1 MLGRHLLELAVAMCG
16 AAMVASPA
24 AAADQKCTIGQFMQ
38 LPVTIIDRQPTVPA
52 AINGHKVA
60 LVVDSGA
67 FFSVLSSSVAAEYH
81 LPHRAAPEGFY
92 LEGVG
97 GRSEV
102 DIATVKDF
110 TLAGQPFHRVEFL
123 VGTSEPGEAGLLGQN
138 FLGMADVEYDLPDG
152 AVRLMQPHGCG
163 HASLA
168 YWAKTGNYSV
178 LDIESADRAGK
189 HTQATVE
196 IDGVKLRAIF
206 DTGAATTILTR
217 HAANRLGFKPDGPG
231 VTEAGDSRGLGRG
244 VVRTWIAP
252 FGALSLGDN
261 ETIKN
266 IRLRVGE
273 IDDDSYDMLIGA
285 DFFLSHRVYVS
296 NELRKMFFSYS
307 GGPVFDLSVH
317 HDTGSTS
324 PPLPADAPT
333 TAEGFSGR
341 GTAFAARHEYARAKD
356 DLSHAIALA
365 PAEPRY
371 RLERARIEQAGDDKA
386 AAAADLDAAVKMA
399 PSDITVRL
407 ARAGL
412 RMEQDD
418 RAGARADADAA
429 DAAAAPQSDARFELG
444 MLYDALGESTKALK
458 QYDLWID
465 GHRNDSRVPLALNNR
480 CWLRTLAGTDLKAAI
495 DDCNHAV
502 HLRPHMA
509 GFLDS
514 RGLAHLRNGDTQKA
528 IDDYNDAL
536 KIDPKIAGSLY
547 GRGLAKRRLGDEAGA
562 ASDIAAAKAIDPK
575 VADLFNKH
583 GITR

>member
-1 MLGRHLLELAVAMCG
+1 MIKKDWLVLAAVICAVLAG
-16 AAMVASPA
+16 APA
-24 AAADQKCTIGQFMQ
+24 AASDQKCTIGQLMQ
-38 LPVTIIDRQPTVPA
+38 LPVTIVDRQPTVPA
-52 AINGHKVA
+52 MINGNKVA

-67 FFSVLSSSVAAEYH
+67 FFSVLSSSVAAEYQ
-81 LPHRAAPEGFY
+81 LPHRPAPEGFY
-92 LEGVG
+92 LEGIG
-97 GRSEV
+97 GRTEV

-110 TLAGQPFHRVEFL
+110 SLGGHSFKRVEFL

-152 AVRLMQPHGCG
+152 AVRLMQPRGCG
-163 HASLA
+163 HANLA
-168 YWAKTGNYSV
+168 YWVKNGNFSM
-178 LDIESADRAGK
+178 LNIESADRAGK
-189 HTQATVE
+189 HTQGTVE

-217 HAANRLGFKPDGPG
+217 HAANRLGFKPDGPQ
-231 VTEAGDSRGLGRG
+231 VTEAGVTRGLGRG

-252 FGALSLGDN
+252 FGALTLGDN

-273 IDDDSYDMLIGA
+273 IEDDSFDMLIGA

-296 NELRKMFFSYS
+296 NQLKRMYLNYT

-317 HDTGSTS
+317 HDTGSATG
-324 PPLPADAPT
+324 PLPVDAPT

-341 GTAFAARHEYARAKD
+341 GTALAARHEYKRAKD

-365 PAEPRY
+365 PTEPRY
-371 RLERARIEQAGDDKA
+371 RLERARIEGASGDKA
-386 AAAADLDAAVKMA
+386 AASADLDAAVKMA
-399 PSDITVRL
+399 PKDVAIRL

-412 RMEQDD
+412 RMAQDD
-418 RAGARADADAA
+418 EAGARADADAA

-444 MLYDALGESTKALK
+444 MLYDSLGESTKALK

-480 CWLRTLAGTDLKAAI
+480 CWLRALAGTDLRQAI
-495 DDCNHAV
+495 DDCNRAV
-502 HLRPHMA
+502 HLRPNMA

-528 IDDYNDAL
+528 IDDYDEAL
-536 KIDPKIAGSLY
+536 KLDPNIAGSLY

-562 ASDIAAAKAIDPK
+562 ARDIAAAKAIDPK
-575 VADLFNKH
+575 VANPFNEH

>member
-1 MLGRHLLELAVAMCG
+1 MIGKSWLLLAAVSS
-16 AAMVASPA
+16 AALTCSPA
-24 AAADQKCTIGQFMQ
+24 AAADQKCTIGQLMQ
-38 LPVTIIDRQPTVPA
+38 LPVAIVDRQPTVPA
-52 AINGHKVA
+52 MINGHKVA

-67 FFSVLSSSVAAEYH
+67 FFSMLSSSVSAEFQ
-81 LPHRAAPEGFY
+81 LPRSSAPPGFY
-92 LEGVG
+92 LEGIG
-97 GRSEV
+97 GRSEASIV
-102 DIATVKDF
+102 TVKDF

-152 AVRLMQPHGCG
+152 AVRLMQPRGCS
-163 HASLA
+163 HAGLA
-168 YWAKTGNYSV
+168 YWAKTGNFSM
-178 LDIESADRAGK
+178 LDIESANSAGQ
-189 HTQATVE
+189 HTQGTVE
-196 IDGVKLRAIF
+196 VDGVKLKAIF

-217 HAANRLGFKPDGPG
+217 HAASRLGFRPDGAG
-231 VTEAGDSRGLGRG
+231 VTEAGITRGLGRG

-252 FGALSLGDN
+252 FGALTLGDN
-261 ETIKN
+261 ETIKK

-273 IDDDSYDMLIGA
+273 IEDADFDMLIGA

-296 NELRKMFFSYS
+296 NQQRKIYFSYV

-317 HDTGSTS
+317 HDAGSAPSLQT
-324 PPLPADAPT
+324 DAPT

-341 GTAFAARHEYARAKD
+341 GTALAARHEYARAKD

-371 RLERARIEQAGDDKA
+371 RLERARIEGASGDRA

-399 PSDITVRL
+399 PNDVSARL

-412 RMEQDD
+412 RLGEDD
-418 RAGARADADAA
+418 KAGARADADAA
-429 DAAAAPQSDARFELG
+429 DAAAAPQSDARFELA
-444 MLYDALGESTKALK
+444 MLYDALDESAKALK
-458 QYDLWID
+458 QYDWWIE

-480 CWLRTLAGTDLKAAI
+480 CWLRTLAGNDLKAAI
-495 DDCNHAV
+495 DDCNRAV
-502 HLRPHMA
+502 RLRPHVA

-528 IDDYNDAL
+528 IDDYDDAL

-547 GRGLAKRRLGDEAGA
+547 GRGLAKRRLGDAAGA
-562 ASDIAAAKAIDPK
+562 ARDIAAARAIDPK
-575 VADLFNKH
+575 VADLFNEH